1 MTSKEIENAINQ
13 NTDQQV
19 AYQKQIDE
27 LKAKLS
33 ATKKTGRTLKS
44 DYTKAVKQEQA
55 ELAKSKPRRDLLLDA
70 MIIGAKFKVS
80 HGMIAPY
87 SYGYYV
93 TSECVNEGFCR
104 TIDGVTV
111 TGSHKSVVVD
121 VAFSYGSP
129 WYEHLPQMTYNY
141 LINNGWGDKEFNQ
154 LQKDVD
160 TAWAAFPTDYHSGEY
175 KPDKQKYLH
184 GNHIANG
191 YETDGF
197 SNIIAGRCGGTYSSC
212 TTCSQNDLSREL
224 IILKGFGFDYYA
236 KHQHILPKELIIEV
250 YSRHNLTWDFDDVDD
265 WCKKNP
271 TRCMPESRYFV
282 NR

>member
-44 DYTKAVKQEQA
+44 DYTKAIKQEQA

-70 MIIGAKFKVS
+70 MIIGAKFTVR

-87 SYGYYV
+87 SHGYYV
-93 TSECVNEGFCR
+93 TSEYVKEGFCR
-104 TIDGVTV
+104 TISCGN
-111 TGSHKSVVVD
+111 
-121 VAFSYGSP
+121 P
-129 WYEHLPQMTYNY
+129 WYEYLPKMTYDY
-141 LINNGWGDKEFNQ
+141 LIKNGWGDKEFKQ

-160 TAWAAFPTDYHSGEY
+160 EAWAAFPTDYNATEY
-175 KPDKQKYLH
+175 TPDRQKYLH
-184 GNHIANG
+184 GNHVANG

-197 SNIIAGRCGGTYSSC
+197 ANIIEGRCGGTYSSC
-212 TTCSQNDLSREL
+212 TTSTQNDLSREL

-250 YSRHNLTWDFDDVDD
+250 YSRHNLTWDFDDVDG